1 MCPETRQPRQLDPEL
16 AEAECRVYLLEVMLQ
31 ARVPNPHLIGLL
43 GRSYL
48 IMNNPLYW
56 FMFKLSVPHGIAN
69 EDVIPQ
75 NPGELSCK
83 VKESSFFTDN
93 FF

>member
-1 MCPETRQPRQLDPEL
+1 MR
-16 AEAECRVYLLEVMLQ
+16 AIAFILLLYAAV
-31 ARVPNPHLIGLL
+31 LITNQYSVLTSKIDFNLL
-43 GRSYL
+43 YIWPQIVALVISYL

-83 VKESSFFTDN
+83 VK
-93 FF
+93 

>member
-1 MCPETRQPRQLDPEL
+1 MLSPRPPRTLRVLRSGSPANDPEL
-16 AEAECRVYLLEVMLQ
+16 AEAEGRVYLLEVTLQ

-43 GRSYL
+43 GHSYL

-83 VKESSFFTDN
+83 VK
-93 FF
+93 

>member
-1 MCPETRQPRQLDPEL
+1 
-16 AEAECRVYLLEVMLQ
+16 MLQ

-93 FF
+93 FFFKICWPLLLFYTLLNALGSKD

>member
-1 MCPETRQPRQLDPEL
+1 M
-16 AEAECRVYLLEVMLQ
+16 
-31 ARVPNPHLIGLL
+31 PNPHLIGLL

-48 IMNNPLYW
+48 IMNNPIYW

>member
-1 MCPETRQPRQLDPEL
+1 MLSPRPPRTLRVLRSGSPANDPEL
-16 AEAECRVYLLEVMLQ
+16 VEAEGRVYLLEVTLQ

-83 VKESSFFTDN
+83 VK
-93 FF
+93 